1 VLDDAKEYKQLTIQ
15 YHYRGV
21 KLRGIQKGAQIG
33 TKRQFSVAT
42 GQMVLSR
49 IDARY
54 GALGFVPPELAGA
67 IITGDF
73 WAFDVNLAEVLP
85 AYLDLF
91 FGLPI
96 FAKLCER
103 ASRGTTRR
111 QRLESDLFT
120 SIAIPWVPLDQQ
132 QVVIDKVGIAA
143 GVAKLLGNVTE
154 EIRELPMELVNQS
167 FGFAWI
173 EDNIERMHV
182 SGTDRSAE

>member
-1 VLDDAKEYKQLTIQ
+1 VLEDSKEYKQLTIQ

-21 KLRGIQKGAQIG
+21 KLRGIQKGAEIS
-33 TKRQFSVAT
+33 TKRQFSVST

-54 GALGFVPPELAGA
+54 GAIGFVPRELTGA

-73 WAFDVNLAEVLP
+73 WAFDINLEEVLP

-120 SIAIPWVPLDQQ
+120 AIAIPWIPLDEQ

-143 GVAKLLGNVTE
+143 RVAQLLGTVTGE
-154 EIRELPMELVNQS
+154 VRDLPVELVNQS
-167 FGFAWI
+167 FGFGWI
-173 EDNIERMHV
+173 EDNIERMYL
-182 SGTDRSAE
+182 SGGDQGTE